1 MNVEL
6 YLVTGRNGAVLAASD
21 ADVANLSAARFPP
34 DSLEEFSTLTT
45 HPRGMLQVI
54 SVPLLIN
61 TGVAE
66 VLGRLSVGFFMD
78 DAVASRLRELT
89 GSQVAFVADGRVLA
103 SSLPA
108 AMRPGLEALV
118 TSGGPFN
125 VQLGNEEFLALAR
138 PMGTIGQTAA
148 EPSR

>member
-1 MNVEL
+1 
-6 YLVTGRNGAVLAASD
+6 
-21 ADVANLSAARFPP
+21 
-34 DSLEEFSTLTT
+34 
-45 HPRGMLQVI
+45 MLQVI

-61 TGVAE
+61 SGVSE

-89 GSQVAFVADGRVLA
+89 GSEVAFVSDGRVLA

-118 TSGGPFN
+118 TVRRT
-125 VQLGNEEFLALAR
+125 VQC
-138 PMGTIGQTAA
+138 AA
-148 EPSR
+148 GR